1 MSIRVAINHTT
12 RYEYD
17 RPIAISPQV
26 IRLRPA
32 PHNRTP
38 IHSYSLRIE
47 PEEHFLNWQQ
57 DPHGNYLARVVVP
70 ERTALF
76 EVKIDIVADLEAFN
90 PFDFFLE
97 PKAEQFPFTYDESL
111 KQELKPYLETEP
123 ASPELTAFIETL
135 DRAPRRTVDFLVD
148 INRTLAQAIQYVI
161 RMEPGVQTPQETLKL
176 RRGSCRD
183 SGWLL
188 VQLFRQLGI
197 AARFVSGYLVQL
209 KPDEVPIEG
218 PRGPAEDFTDL
229 HAWCE
234 CYVPG
239 AGWIGLDPTSGL
251 LAAEG
256 HIPVACSPQPSSAA
270 PIEGA
275 TEKADTN
282 FSFHMDVRRIVD
294 VPRVTKPY
302 SDEQWGKI
310 LEVGHEVDARLVA
323 GDVKLTMGGE
333 PTFVSSKEP
342 DAPEWN
348 LAALGGTKHATGDR
362 LLRRLHDLWQ
372 PGGLIHH
379 GQGKWYPGEHLP
391 RWATSCYYRHDG
403 VDLWTDD
410 RFAARTGEP
419 LGHTVDDAEAF
430 ARRLAENLAVGSKS
444 LMLGYEDTWY
454 YLWRERRLPT
464 NVDPFDSRLEEPVER
479 ERLARIFR
487 QGLDAK
493 VGWILPLAH
502 TGTAWI
508 SGPWFLREE
517 RCYLMPGDSPMGF
530 RLPLDSQP
538 WIASVDYDGGH
549 PPDPTLDYPPLPKE
563 FVFPLSG
570 SAAAASAGAG
580 AARGAPLRQR
590 RFPKTGEPGDTTAG
604 DREAER
610 ARERERELR
619 RAGEATTADPFS
631 APLPW
636 ESATGLTRTALCVE
650 PREGILRVFLP
661 PLSTTEAFVEL
672 IRAIETTAKE
682 LGLPV
687 QVEGYPPPHD
697 PRIGV
702 FKVTPDPGVL
712 EVNLPYVYT
721 WDELVTQTDQLY
733 EAAKREYLAA
743 EKFELDGL
751 HIGSG
756 GGNHLVIGG
765 AHPLDS
771 PFLRRPDVLGS
782 LLRFWHNHPALSY
795 LFSGRFI
802 GPTSQAPRVDEAR
815 NDSIYELELALA
827 QLPQAGQQVQ
837 PWLVDRILRNLL
849 IDVTGNTHRTEFCI
863 DKLYSPDSATGRLGL
878 VELRSF
884 EMPPHQRMA
893 NVQQLLLRALI
904 ALFWNESYTTPLARW
919 GTSLH
924 DRYLLPHFV
933 KQDLDDVL
941 LYLRERGIA
950 MEYSWFDPHYQFR
963 FPFYGQIEK
972 NGLVLELRGALE
984 PWHVLGEESISGSG
998 QARFVDSSLEKLQVK
1013 VKGMLLERYTVCVNR
1028 VKLPLHPT
1036 GVQEE
1041 AVCGVR
1047 YRAWQP
1053 PSCLHPNIGIHSPLR
1068 FDIYDTWNERP
1079 VTGCTYHV
1087 VHPGGRANDDRPVNA
1102 VAAESRRIARFEHA
1116 GHSPFSYRA
1125 IELPTPPEFPLTLDL
1140 RRLVTL

>member
-12 RYEYD
+12 RYQYD
-17 RPIAISPQV
+17 RPISMSPQV
-26 IRLRPA
+26 VRLRPA

-38 IHSYSLRIE
+38 IHSYSLSIQ
-47 PEEHFLNWQQ
+47 PSEHFLNWHQ
-57 DPHGNYLARVVVP
+57 DPHGNYVARIVVP
-70 ERTALF
+70 EKTNVF
-76 EVKIDIVADLEAFN
+76 EVKIDIVADLEAYN

-97 PKAEQFPFTYDESL
+97 PKAEQFPFSYDESL

-123 ASPELTAFIETL
+123 LSPELAAFIETL
-135 DRAPRRTVDFLVD
+135 DRTPRRTVDFLVD
-148 INRTLAQAIQYVI
+148 TNRVLSQAIQYVI
-161 RMEPGVQTPQETLKL
+161 RMEPGVQTPQQTLAL

-209 KPDEVPIEG
+209 KPDEPPIEG
-218 PRGPAEDFTDL
+218 PRGPVEDFTDL

-239 AGWIGLDPTSGL
+239 AGWVGLDPTSGL

-256 HIPVACSPQPSSAA
+256 HIPVACTPQPSSAA

-275 TEKADTN
+275 TEKADTE
-282 FSFHMDVRRIVD
+282 FSFRMEVNRIVD

-302 SDEQWGKI
+302 SDEQWAKI
-310 LEVGHEVDARLVA
+310 LEVGHEVDARLAA

-372 PGGLIHH
+372 PGGVIHH
-379 GQGKWYPGEHLP
+379 GQGKWYPGELLP
-391 RWATSCYYRHDG
+391 RWATSVYYRHDG
-403 VDLWTDD
+403 VNLWSDH
-410 RFAARTGEP
+410 RFTARTGEP
-419 LGHTVDDAEAF
+419 LGHTIDDAEAF
-430 ARRLAENLAVGSKS
+430 ARRLIENLGLVKNG
-444 LMLGYEDTWY
+444 LMLAYEDTWY
-454 YLWRERRLPT
+454 YLWRERRLPV

-479 ERLARIFR
+479 DRLARVFR
-487 QGLDAK
+487 QGLDTR
-493 VGWILPLAH
+493 VGWLLPLAH
-502 TGTAWI
+502 TGTHWI
-508 SGPWFLREE
+508 SGHWFMREE
-517 RCYLMPGDSPMGF
+517 RCYLMPGDSAMGF
-530 RLPLDSQP
+530 RLPLDSQA
-538 WIASVDYDGGH
+538 WVARLDQDGDH
-549 PPDPTLDYPPLPKE
+549 PPDPTIEFPPLPKE
-563 FVFPLSG
+563 FVFPLGPSG
-570 SAAAASAGAG
+570 SGAG
-580 AARGAPLRQR
+580 AGAPLRQR
-590 RFPKTGEPGDTTAG
+590 RFPKQSQDGDKTAG
-604 DREAER
+604 DKVAE
-610 ARERERELR
+610 RERERER
-619 RAGEATTADPFS
+619 ERHRAGEGTSADPYS

-636 ESATGLTRTALCVE
+636 ESATGLVRTALCVE

-661 PLSTTEAFVEL
+661 PVHTTYAFCEL
-672 IRAIETTAKE
+672 IAAIEATASE

-687 QVEGYPPPHD
+687 QVEGYPPPVD

-712 EVNLPYVYT
+712 EVNLPYVYG

-765 AHPLDS
+765 AHPLES

-782 LLRFWHNHPALSY
+782 LLRFWHNHPSLSY

-802 GPTSQAPRVDEAR
+802 GPTSQSPRVDEAR
-815 NDSIYELELALA
+815 NDSVYDLEIALA
-827 QLPQAGQQVQ
+827 QLPKPGQYVQ

-849 IDVTGNTHRTEFCI
+849 VDVTGNTHRTEFCI
-863 DKLYSPDSATGRLGL
+863 DKLYSPDSSTGRLGL

-904 ALFWNESYTTPLARW
+904 ALFWNESYETPLVRW
-919 GTSLH
+919 GTTLH
-924 DRYLLPHFV
+924 DRFLLPHFV

-941 LYLRERGIA
+941 LYLQDRGIRVD
-950 MEYSWFDPHYQFR
+950 YSWFDPHYQFR
-963 FPFYGQIEK
+963 FPFYGQVEK
-972 NGLVLELRGALE
+972 DGVVLELRGALE
-984 PWHVLGEESISGSG
+984 PWHVLGEESIQGTG

-1013 VKGMLLERYTVCVNR
+1013 VKGLLRERYTVCVNQ

-1036 GVQEE
+1036 GVEEE

-1068 FDIYDTWNERP
+1068 FDIYDTWNQRP